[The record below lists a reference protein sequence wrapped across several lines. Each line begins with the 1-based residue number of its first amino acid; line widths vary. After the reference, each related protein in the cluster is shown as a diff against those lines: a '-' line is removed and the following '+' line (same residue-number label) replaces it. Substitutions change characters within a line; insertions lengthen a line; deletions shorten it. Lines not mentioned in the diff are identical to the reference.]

1 MPLRLDQFDAQLAQA
16 RELAPAWLIAGN
28 EHLLV
33 IEASDRLR
41 RRARELGYDEREV
54 LDVESGF
61 DWNDLARAGA
71 AMSLFARRRLLDLRL
86 PTGKPGREGSEA
98 IQAYLE
104 SPPPDTVLMITA
116 NDWSTKHEGAWSQ
129 AIDRAGV
136 FVPVWPLKPHELPA
150 FLSRR
155 AAAAGLDLSADAITQ
170 LVVRTEGNLLA
181 AAQEIDK
188 LVLLADGQRIDG
200 ERLEALVADHA
211 RYDVFVLTDA
221 LLAGDGPRALRIAGG
236 LKAEGDAVPALISWV
251 ATTVSQVARVAAA
264 VDAGTAADAALRGEG
279 VWSSKLSLFKSALA
293 RGNAAFWQARVTQ
306 LAEVEKAG
314 KGRADGDPWVLFE
327 RFLAACTVARRGKA
341 R

>member
-1 MPLRLDQFDAQLAQA
+1 MPLKLDQFDAELAQA

-28 EHLLV
+28 EPLLV

-71 AMSLFARRRLLDLRL
+71 ALSLFARRRVIDLRL

-104 SPPPDTVLMITA
+104 SPPPDTVLLITA

-155 AAAAGLDLSADAITQ
+155 ATAAGLDLTGDAISQ

-211 RYDVFVLTDA
+211 RYDVFTLADA
-221 LLAGDGPRALRIAGG
+221 LLAGDGPRTLRIAAG

-251 ATTVSQVARVAAA
+251 ASTVAQIARAAAA
-264 VDAGTAADAALRGEG
+264 VDAGTPAESALRAEG
-279 VWSSKLSLFKSALA
+279 VWQSKLALFRSALA
-293 RGNAAFWQARVTQ
+293 RGNAAFWQARLVQ

-327 RFLAACTVARRGKA
+327 RFLAACTVTRRG
-341 R
+341 RGR